1 MILMILMIFE
11 IFEVLEA
18 KLEILD
24 LQATNLQATV
34 LSLHVAILVISG
46 HIVLV
51 FAEMKDTRL
60 L

>member
-1 MILMILMIFE
+1 MIYE

-24 LQATNLQATV
+24 LQATNRQTTV
-34 LSLHVAILVISG
+34 LSLRVAILVTSG

-51 FAEMKDTRL
+51 FA
-60 L
+60 